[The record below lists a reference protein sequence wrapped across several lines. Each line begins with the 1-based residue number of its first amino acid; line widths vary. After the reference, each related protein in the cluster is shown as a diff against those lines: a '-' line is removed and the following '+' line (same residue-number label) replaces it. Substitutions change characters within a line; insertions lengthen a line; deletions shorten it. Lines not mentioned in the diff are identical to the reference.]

1 MPISCNQAVR
11 LFKDA
16 FAQFLAR
23 EAEHILTGISER
35 NLCGRLAPD
44 LEQAASRKGLAGYIA
59 DPEYNRMQR
68 GQVKTILDSNY
79 EVVTVCC
86 DLILHTRGKSIP
98 HDNLIAIEMKKSDR
112 PAGKKES
119 DRKRLRAMTKA
130 SYDDVWSADGETH
143 PEHVCGYILGVYLEL
158 NLQAAKFDVEFYSAG
173 EQFLIESVRVA
184 PELRA

>member
-23 EAEHILTGISER
+23 EAEHILTGVSER

-44 LEQAASRKGLAGYIA
+44 LEQEASRRGLTGYIA

-79 EVVTVCC
+79 EIVTVCC
-86 DLILHTRGKSIP
+86 DLILHTRGASIP
-98 HDNLIAIEMKKSDR
+98 NDNLIAVEMKKSDR
-112 PAGKKES
+112 PAARKEA

-130 SYDDVWSADGETH
+130 SYDGVWSADGETH

-158 NLQAAKFDVEFYSAG
+158 NLPAARFDVEFYSAG
-173 EQFLIESVRVA
+173 ERFLIGSVPVA
-184 PELRA
+184 SQHRA